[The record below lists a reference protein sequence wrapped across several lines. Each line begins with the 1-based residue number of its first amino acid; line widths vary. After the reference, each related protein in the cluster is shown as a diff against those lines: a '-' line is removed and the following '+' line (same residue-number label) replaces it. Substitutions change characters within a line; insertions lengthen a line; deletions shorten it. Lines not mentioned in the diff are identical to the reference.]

1 MRARVRARGTQTYIF
16 YKRQNFVFRL
26 LLFPLYSYD
35 KGSDKKE
42 IIPNRSL
49 DSEQILFVCWADGF
63 SLVWRRSRQRREQ
76 TRSKMPTRKWKMA
89 GSYLLHNNLHYNGLM
104 TDWGLSPT
112 FLQKRGRFFPKRGRF
127 FPKRGSFFRKR
138 WRFSERCPTYYF
150 ISCDIHA
157 ILSLDIASA
166 QVLKLLSEEGNSR
179 IIRIFVTL

>member
-1 MRARVRARGTQTYIF
+1 MLSFFAFRVCQRHFIALLLIFVQKHRLIHCVSIYCRVFCEGCESKKCKTPVVCVRAYAREAPKHTFFTNDKISS
-16 YKRQNFVFRL
+16 FVYYCS
-26 LLFPLYSYD
+26 LFIATT
-35 KGSDKKE
+35 KGPTKK
-42 IIPNRSL
+42 
-49 DSEQILFVCWADGF
+49 
-63 SLVWRRSRQRREQ
+63 
-76 TRSKMPTRKWKMA
+76 K
-89 GSYLLHNNLHYNGLM
+89 
-104 TDWGLSPT
+104 LSPT

>member
-1 MRARVRARGTQTYIF
+1 MQNSCSVRARVRARDTPIHIF
-16 YKRQNFVFRL
+16 YKRQHFVFRL
-26 LLFPLYSYD
+26 LFFSLNGYD

-63 SLVWRRSRQRREQ
+63 SLVWRRSRLRREQ

-112 FLQKRGRFFPKRGRF
+112 FLQKRGSFFQ
-127 FPKRGSFFRKR
+127 KRGSFFRKR

-157 ILSLDIASA
+157 SLSLDIASA
-166 QVLKLLSEEGNSR
+166 QVLKQLPEEGISR